1 MLNLTEEE
9 RITKAKIQLQKTS
22 PFFAHLVMNMEIKES
37 DQVPS
42 MGVNCKGNAIYNKD
56 WIATLDME
64 TIKGVLCHE
73 TMHVALQHLIRLGK
87 KQMMLWNV
95 ATDIAIN
102 WIIINEGF
110 QLPKE
115 GIIPDR
121 NGWVTLETEAGDK
134 KFRAIKDDD
143 AGNMIEKTADELY
156 EELLTEI
163 PECKCGCHSGDG
175 KDGGS
180 KGTSG
185 TGRCCGCQG
194 RYGFDEHEYGD
205 DMNNADQEA
214 TSKEWRGR
222 LVDAAVAAKARGKL
236 PGSVARLVD
245 ELLNPKLDWRTML
258 YQYITKDI
266 PYDYSMRKPGRRSYS
281 TGIYLP
287 EVIKENLDIVCT
299 VDTSGSISIEEYQEF
314 ATELMGIANSF
325 QQIKMNIIYWDTRI
339 TGEIDVTRA
348 NRKAILDTS
357 FLGGGGTQMSCLGRH
372 FYKKQPPK
380 LMVHLT
386 DGFIESDPDLPHC
399 KHLFVIPKHGSPDRI
414 EQYGPVADL
423 K

>member
-1 MLNLTEEE
+1 MLTLTTEE

-42 MGVNCKGNAIYNKD
+42 MGVNCKGNAIYNKEWVD
-56 WIATLDME
+56 TLE
-64 TIKGVLCHE
+64 LEVIKGVLCHE

-87 KQMMLWNV
+87 KQMLIWNV

-102 WIIINEGF
+102 WIIVNEGF
-110 QLPKE
+110 QLPEE

-121 NGWVTLETEAGDK
+121 DGWVTLKTEDGDK
-134 KFRAIKDDD
+134 QFRATKDDG

-156 EELLTEI
+156 EELLDQL
-163 PECKCGCHSGDG
+163 PECNCECHGG
-175 KDGGS
+175 KKS
-180 KGTSG
+180 KDKGASG

-194 RYGFDEHEYGD
+194 SYGFDQHQYGD

-214 TSKEWRGR
+214 TSKEWRGK
-222 LVDAAVAAKARGKL
+222 LVDAATAAKARGKL
-236 PGSVARLVD
+236 PGGVARLVD

-266 PYDYSMRKPGRRSYS
+266 PYDFTMRKPGRRSYS
-281 TGIYLP
+281 TGVYLP
-287 EVIKENLDIVCT
+287 EVLKENLDIVCT
-299 VDTSGSISIEEYQEF
+299 VDTSGSISIEEYREF
-314 ATELMGIANSF
+314 ATELMSIADSF
-325 QQIKMNIIYWDTRI
+325 QQIKMNIIYWDTDVR
-339 TGEIDVTRA
+339 GELDVSRA
-348 NRKAILDTS
+348 NKKDILDTS
-357 FLGGGGTQMSCLGRH
+357 FLGGGGTEMSCLGRH
-372 FYKKQPPK
+372 FNKKQTPK

-386 DGFIESDPDLPHC
+386 DGFIERDPKLPRC